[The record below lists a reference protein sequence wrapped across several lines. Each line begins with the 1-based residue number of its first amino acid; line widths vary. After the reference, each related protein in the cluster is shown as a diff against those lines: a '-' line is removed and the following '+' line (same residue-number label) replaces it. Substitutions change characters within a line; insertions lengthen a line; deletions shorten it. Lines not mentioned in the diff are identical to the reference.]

1 VILLATMIKRRV
13 ALPSTEVRQ
22 TEHAAVVRPTPTLVS
37 FTPIMPHHGLL
48 LVARIPCRIQSLP
61 QRSSPLSWSAARLH
75 LVDNM
80 VVRVLRDFLT
90 LQHRHQP
97 LPQLQVKVV
106 VGMLIMLHHGLLLVA
121 RIPCRIQSLPQ
132 RSYPL
137 SWSAAR
143 LHLVD
148 NMVVRVLRDFLTLQH
163 RHQLLPQ
170 LQAKVEVGMLIMLHH
185 GLLLVA
191 RIPCHIQVMP
201 QCSLPPSW
209 SAVMLP
215 LVDNMVVRA
224 STEFLHLQAQLQLQA
239 RHLQHRLQL

>member
-61 QRSSPLSWSAARLH
+61 QRSS
-75 LVDNM
+75 
-80 VVRVLRDFLT
+80 
-90 LQHRHQP
+90 
-97 LPQLQVKVV
+97 
-106 VGMLIMLHHGLLLVA
+106 
-121 RIPCRIQSLPQ
+121 
-132 RSYPL
+132 PL

>member
-1 VILLATMIKRRV
+1 MILLATMIKRRV

-22 TEHAAVVRPTPTLVS
+22 TEHAAVVRPTPTMVS

-61 QRSSPLSWSAARLH
+61 QRSSPLSWSAARLP

-80 VVRVLRDFLT
+80 VVRVFRDFLT
-90 LQHRHQP
+90 LQHRHQL
-97 LPQLQVKVV
+97 LPQLQAKVV
-106 VGMLIMLHHGLLLVA
+106 AGMPIMPHHGLLLVA

-132 RSYPL
+132 RSSPL

-143 LHLVD
+143 LPLVD
-148 NMVVRVLRDFLTLQH
+148 NMVVRASTDFLTLQH

-170 LQAKVEVGMLIMLHH
+170 LQAKVVAGMPIMPHH

-191 RIPCHIQVMP
+191 RIPCRIQSMP
-201 QCSLPPSW
+201 QRSSPLSW
-209 SAVMLP
+209 SAVMLH
-215 LVDNMVVRA
+215 LVDNTVVRA
-224 STEFLHLQAQLQLQA
+224 STEFLHLQAQLQLLA